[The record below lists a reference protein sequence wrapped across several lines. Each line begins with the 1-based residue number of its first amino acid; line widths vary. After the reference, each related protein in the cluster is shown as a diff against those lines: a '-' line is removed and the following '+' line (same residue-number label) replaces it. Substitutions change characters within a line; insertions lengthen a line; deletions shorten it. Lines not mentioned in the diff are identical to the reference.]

1 MYLIRV
7 SLPDRPGSLGALATA
22 VGLTG
27 ADIQAVEIV
36 GRDDFGHVIDDLMVT
51 LPTHVMIDNAVSACT
66 GVDGASVLWCSRYPA
81 GAGLESD
88 IEALE
93 KMVAEP
99 AAAAA
104 ILADS
109 APVVFHC
116 HWAVVLCRENQQ
128 VLHGTDMAPELD
140 AEHVKLLGP
149 LDLSHT
155 TELPQNWVPEWV
167 ETTVA
172 VAPIR
177 RDRAIAIGRHGGPP
191 FLGAEIARLRY
202 LATMVPELSSRTEF
216 PS

>member
-7 SLPDRPGSLGALATA
+7 SLPDRPGTLGALATA
-22 VGLTG
+22 VGMVG

-36 GRDDFGHVIDDLMVT
+36 GRDDFGNVIDDLMVN
-51 LPTHVMIDNAVSACT
+51 LPDHLMPDNVVSACT
-66 GVDGASVLWCSRYPA
+66 GVADVRVLWCSRYPA

-99 AAAAA
+99 EAAAD

-116 HWAVVLCRENQQ
+116 HWALVISQASRR
-128 VLHGTDMAPELD
+128 VLHATTMAPELSD
-140 AEHVKLLGP
+140 EELDLLGP

-167 ETTVA
+167 ETTLA
-172 VAPIR
+172 LAPIR
-177 RDRAIAIGRHGGPP
+177 GDRAIAIGRHGGPP
-191 FLGAEIARLRY
+191 FLGAEMARLRY
-202 LATMVPELSSRTEF
+202 LATMVPEV
-216 PS
+216 

>member
-7 SLPDRPGSLGALATA
+7 SLPDRPGKLGALATA
-22 VGLTG
+22 VGMMS

-36 GRDDFGHVIDDLMVT
+36 GRDDFGNVIDDLMVT
-51 LPTHVMIDNAVSACT
+51 LPDHLMPDNVVSACT
-66 GVDGASVLWCSRYPA
+66 GVEGVRVLWCSRYPA

-99 AAAAA
+99 DLAAD

-116 HWAVVLCRENQQ
+116 HWALVASNASKQ
-128 VLHGTDMAPELD
+128 VLHATAMAPELSPEQLD
-140 AEHVKLLGP
+140 LLGP

-155 TELPQNWVPEWV
+155 TELPQGWVPEWV

-172 VAPIR
+172 VATIR
-177 RDRAIAIGRHGGPP
+177 GDRAIAIGRHGGPP
-191 FLGAEIARLRY
+191 FLGAEMARLRY
-202 LATMVPELSSRTEF
+202 LATMVPEA
-216 PS
+216 